1 MLEGRHLVRD
11 ALEHGHALEAI
22 FVERGA
28 HDIDPD
34 GCSVPVHELEP
45 GVLAKITDTVT
56 PQPVVAIA
64 PMPDDDAGVVDR
76 TMGDGGMVVV
86 LAGVSDPGNAGTLVR
101 IAEAA
106 GVGAVLFCDEA
117 VDPFA
122 PKCVRASAGSIM
134 HVPVTSGARSV
145 QLLEAIGEGGGRRL
159 AAGALRGDP
168 YDRTDLTG
176 PLALVLGSEVTRCPR
191 CTRTGARRLDARTH
205 ARTRGVAQRRRDGRG
220 HLLRGRTAA
229 PARRARELNCLRNP
243 HDGRVFSHMTDDI
256 ARIATDGTARIATVD
271 TLDELHEVDIEL
283 LGKRGAVAQ
292 QRQQLGTLAP
302 DERKEIG
309 RALND
314 ARTALQSALDAK
326 RAQLEAEARAEQLEV
341 ERLDLTEFTHR
352 GRRYGHKHLVTQA
365 WERLENVFIG
375 LGFQV
380 AEGPEAED
388 DWHNFGA
395 LNFPPDHP
403 ARDMYDTLYLD
414 YGEPGSTLLRTHTS
428 PVQIRVMQELPPPI
442 YMVMPG
448 RVFRQDTADATH
460 MPVFHQIE
468 GLVIDKGITF
478 AHLAGTIDAF
488 SKAFFG
494 GDFASRLR
502 PAYFP
507 FTEPSAEFDILRP
520 DGSYMELGGCGMVHP
535 NVLTAC
541 GLDPEEWQGF
551 AFGFGIDR
559 FAKERH
565 GVDDLRDLF
574 SNDIR
579 FLEQF

>member
-1 MLEGRHLVRD
+1 
-11 ALEHGHALEAI
+11 
-22 FVERGA
+22 
-28 HDIDPD
+28 
-34 GCSVPVHELEP
+34 
-45 GVLAKITDTVT
+45 
-56 PQPVVAIA
+56 
-64 PMPDDDAGVVDR
+64 
-76 TMGDGGMVVV
+76 
-86 LAGVSDPGNAGTLVR
+86 
-101 IAEAA
+101 
-106 GVGAVLFCDEA
+106 
-117 VDPFA
+117 
-122 PKCVRASAGSIM
+122 
-134 HVPVTSGARSV
+134 
-145 QLLEAIGEGGGRRL
+145 
-159 AAGALRGDP
+159 
-168 YDRTDLTG
+168 
-176 PLALVLGSEVTRCPR
+176 
-191 CTRTGARRLDARTH
+191 
-205 ARTRGVAQRRRDGRG
+205 
-220 HLLRGRTAA
+220 
-229 PARRARELNCLRNP
+229 
-243 HDGRVFSHMTDDI
+243 MTDEI
-256 ARIATDGTARIATVD
+256 ARIATDGAARIGAVD
-271 TLDELHEVDIEL
+271 TLDELHDVEIDL
-283 LGKRGAVAQ
+283 LGKRSALATR
-292 QRQQLGTLAP
+292 RQQLGSLEPEQRRTAGQALNEARSSLQAAL
-302 DERKEIG
+302 DER
-309 RALND
+309 
-314 ARTALQSALDAK
+314 RTELEASALADLLGA
-326 RAQLEAEARAEQLEV
+326 
-341 ERLDLTEFTHR
+341 ERLDLTEYTHH
-352 GRRYGHKHLVTQA
+352 GPRYGHRHLVTQA
-365 WERLENVFIG
+365 WERLEDVFIG
-375 LGFQV
+375 LGFQI
-380 AEGPEAED
+380 AEGPEVED

-414 YGEPGSTLLRTHTS
+414 YGTPGSTLLRTHTS
-428 PVQIRVMQELPPPI
+428 PVQVRVMQDQPPPI

-565 GVDDLRDLF
+565 GVEDLRDLF
-574 SNDIR
+574 SDDIR